1 MPATQAWPPSAA
13 TVLAKVSYRDYF
25 QIPDF
30 PLEGGTF
37 PTDPTTIWHPFRLGY
52 VWKLLLVSVS
62 NTKRKTHSRS
72 LDVMQGA
79 LLVSMGFSQDPT

>member
-13 TVLAKVSYRDYF
+13 TVLAKVAAYGGQAREARITERDYF

-37 PTDPTTIWHPFRLGY
+37 PTDPTTIWHPFVLAIFGSCY
-52 VWKLLLVSVS
+52 WF
-62 NTKRKTHSRS
+62 
-72 LDVMQGA
+72 Q
-79 LLVSMGFSQDPT
+79 